1 MNYKIE
7 VTETFKKD
15 VKKLQKKFKLIKKD
29 IVSLIET
36 LRENPKQGVSL
47 GGDYYKIR
55 ISNSSIPTGK
65 SGGFRVIILLVIDE
79 KIVLLRIYSKTD
91 KENLTDEE
99 FNNLFKLYKGNK

>member
-36 LRENPKQGVSL
+36 LRENPKQGLSL
-47 GGDYYKIR
+47 GENYYKIR

-65 SGGFRVIILLVIDE
+65 SGDFRVIILFVIGERSLV
-79 KIVLLRIYSKTD
+79 
-91 KENLTDEE
+91 
-99 FNNLFKLYKGNK
+99 

>member
-47 GGDYYKIR
+47 RGDYYKIR
-55 ISNSSIPTGK
+55 ITNSSIPTGK
-65 SGGFRVIILLVIDE
+65 VGGLE
-79 KIVLLRIYSKTD
+79 
-91 KENLTDEE
+91 
-99 FNNLFKLYKGNK
+99 